1 MAQALLIYGNNT
13 FPEGGESNKNTKGVD
28 RVQVFS
34 HKLIRFTLVL
44 GAVLTV
50 LMAALGSC
58 LLLVPLAALRRF
70 WQPWC
75 WPVSFCSA

>member
-1 MAQALLIYGNNT
+1 M
-13 FPEGGESNKNTKGVD
+13 
-28 RVQVFS
+28 QVFS

>member
-1 MAQALLIYGNNT
+1 M
-13 FPEGGESNKNTKGVD
+13 
-28 RVQVFS
+28 QVFS

-58 LLLVPLAALRRF
+58 LLLAPLAALRAVLAALVLASVTLFSLIRDIF
-70 WQPWC
+70 
-75 WPVSFCSA
+75 

>member
-1 MAQALLIYGNNT
+1 M
-13 FPEGGESNKNTKGVD
+13 
-28 RVQVFS
+28 QVFS

-58 LLLVPLAALRRF
+58 LLLAPLAAPRAVLAALVLASVILFSLIRAIF
-70 WQPWC
+70 
-75 WPVSFCSA
+75 

>member
-1 MAQALLIYGNNT
+1 M
-13 FPEGGESNKNTKGVD
+13 
-28 RVQVFS
+28 QVFS

-58 LLLVPLAALRRF
+58 LLLAPLAALRAVLEALVLASVILFSLIRAIF
-70 WQPWC
+70 
-75 WPVSFCSA
+75 

>member
-1 MAQALLIYGNNT
+1 M
-13 FPEGGESNKNTKGVD
+13 
-28 RVQVFS
+28 QVFS

-58 LLLVPLAALRRF
+58 LLLAPLAALRAVLAALVLASVFLFSLIRAIF
-70 WQPWC
+70 
-75 WPVSFCSA
+75 

>member
-1 MAQALLIYGNNT
+1 M
-13 FPEGGESNKNTKGVD
+13 
-28 RVQVFS
+28 QVFF

-58 LLLVPLAALRRF
+58 LLLAPLAALRAVLAALVLASVILFSLIRAIF
-70 WQPWC
+70 
-75 WPVSFCSA
+75 

>member
-1 MAQALLIYGNNT
+1 M
-13 FPEGGESNKNTKGVD
+13 
-28 RVQVFS
+28 QVFS

-58 LLLVPLAALRRF
+58 LLLAPLAALREVLAALVLASVILFSLIRAIF
-70 WQPWC
+70 
-75 WPVSFCSA
+75 

>member
-1 MAQALLIYGNNT
+1 M
-13 FPEGGESNKNTKGVD
+13 
-28 RVQVFS
+28 QVFS

-58 LLLVPLAALRRF
+58 LLLAPLAALRAVLTALGAAALVLAGVILFSLIRAIF
-70 WQPWC
+70 
-75 WPVSFCSA
+75 

>member
-1 MAQALLIYGNNT
+1 M
-13 FPEGGESNKNTKGVD
+13 
-28 RVQVFS
+28 QVFS

-58 LLLVPLAALRRF
+58 LLLAPLAALRAVLAALVLAGVILFSLIRAIF
-70 WQPWC
+70 
-75 WPVSFCSA
+75 